1 MAITTEA
8 VIIGG
13 GVMGASILYNMASMG
28 VVAPVLLERD
38 TLGSGSTGRSSGAI
52 RMHYST
58 EINARMAWESLGVFR
73 NWSDVVGGGGDPG
86 FVRTG
91 YMVFAPEHEVEGFR
105 HNIEM
110 QQRIGIDTRVVG
122 WIEARE
128 LAPAFHLGESEQFA
142 WEDQSGHG
150 DPSGTA
156 LAYATRA
163 RELGASVV
171 LESPAT
177 EVSVVGGR
185 VSAVRTATETYET
198 STAVIAT
205 GPWSSRF
212 LKHLDIDLPLLPTRH
227 EVILIRR
234 SETGVGRHPGGGDM
248 ANLIYFRPEADNL
261 TLVGS
266 GNREE
271 PVDPDTYNQ
280 RASTDFVQDIW
291 SRLARRIPGIEDGQL
306 AHGYAGLYTTTPD
319 LHPVMGPV
327 DGIDGLYICTGFSG
341 HGFKLAPAVGVCM
354 AELIV
359 EGESKL
365 IDISTLRMGRFS
377 EGSLNT
383 TQSVQL
389 QGDCVGYRVGSQ
401 ASTAEPSSPRR

>member
-1 MAITTEA
+1 MTVTAEA
-8 VIIGG
+8 VVIGG
-13 GVMGASILYNMASMG
+13 GVMGASILYNLASMG
-28 VVAPVLLERD
+28 VVAPILLERQ
-38 TLGSGSTGRSSGAI
+38 TLGAGSTGRSSGAI

-58 EINARMAWESLGVFR
+58 EVNARLAWESLRYFQ
-73 NWSDVVGGGGDPG
+73 NWDELVGGGGDPG

-91 YMVFAPEHEVEGFR
+91 YMVFAPEHEAKGFR
-105 HNIEM
+105 HNIDM
-110 QQRIGIDTRVVG
+110 QQRIGIDTRIVS
-122 WIEARE
+122 WTEARD
-128 LAPAFHLGESEQFA
+128 LAHAFHLGESEHFA

-177 EVSVVGGR
+177 GVVVESGR
-185 VSAVRTATETYET
+185 VIAVRTESETYET
-198 STAVIAT
+198 DTAVIAT
-205 GPWSSRF
+205 GPWSSQF
-212 LKHLDIDLPLLPTRH
+212 LKHLDVDLPLLPTRH

-234 SETGVGRHPGGGDM
+234 SETGVSHHPGGGDM

-261 TLVGS
+261 TLVGN

-271 PVDPDTYNQ
+271 EVDPDTYNQ

-291 SRLARRIPGIEDGQL
+291 GRLARRIPGIEDGQL

-359 EGESKL
+359 HGESKL
-365 IDISTLRMGRFS
+365 VDISSLRMGRFGD
-377 EGSLNT
+377 GSLNT
-383 TQSVQL
+383 TQYSF
-389 QGDCVGYRVGSQ
+389 RVI
-401 ASTAEPSSPRR
+401 A